1 MLGRLLI
8 ILLLT
13 VLVEFSAST
22 LLYERASE
30 FSVREDEARRLAEH
44 LVVASQLL
52 EEEAPAKR
60 PAIARAL
67 DTDRY
72 HVVWSATVP
81 PHSSFT
87 PHMASMQRQILAW
100 EPALARADLRLRLA
114 PLHDGSTVAGELQL
128 IDRSWMSF
136 QMRTESG
143 GWGLG
148 LGRVLR
154 ALVPALLLLVFS
166 ALLIRSTLRPLRT
179 LIGATRR
186 VGVGESQQVPEAG
199 TAEIRQ
205 LIHAFNDMQ
214 DRIHDLIDS
223 RTQALAAVSHDL
235 RTPLARL
242 QLRLEA
248 VGDGALRDELNEDV
262 AEMGEM
268 IASLLAFLAG
278 DDDPEPPALADLAV
292 VAATLVDNAADRG
305 RDAAYA
311 GPDHLAVVIRGSA
324 MRRALSNLIENAL
337 HYGGQVRVRLAGS
350 AAEGVTLTV
359 EDDGPGIPE
368 ERIAEVLRPFVRLD
382 EARARNT
389 KGLGLG
395 LAIVAK
401 VVEGE
406 GGKLSLANRA
416 GGGLRVAIELP
427 AGQRAGGGE
436 RPTHQAV

>member
-13 VLVEFSAST
+13 VVVEFSAST

-52 EEEAPAKR
+52 EEQEPARR

-72 HVVWSATVP
+72 HVAWSENAP
-81 PHSSFT
+81 AHSSFT

-100 EPALARADLRLRLA
+100 EPGLARADLRLRLA

-128 IDRSWMSF
+128 DDGSWMRF

-154 ALVPALLLLVFS
+154 ALVPALLLLGFS
-166 ALLIRSTLRPLRT
+166 AVLIRSTLRPLRT

-186 VGVGESQQVPEAG
+186 VGVGESEQVPEAG

-205 LIHAFNDMQ
+205 LIHAFNEMQ
-214 DRIHDLIDS
+214 DRIHGLVDS

-242 QLRLEA
+242 QLRLEGLA
-248 VGDGALRDELNEDV
+248 DGALRDELQGDV
-262 AEMGEM
+262 AEMRDM

-278 DDDPEPPALADLAV
+278 EDDPEPPALTDLAV
-292 VAATLVDNAADRG
+292 MTATVVDDAADRG
-305 RDAAYA
+305 LEATYR
-311 GPDHLAVVIRGSA
+311 GPTHLEAQVRVSA
-324 MRRALSNLIENAL
+324 MRRAIANLVENGL
-337 HYGGQVRVRLAGS
+337 HYGTRVRVTLAGS

-359 EDDGPGIPE
+359 SDDGPGIPE
-368 ERIAEVLRPFVRLD
+368 TQMADVLRPFVRLD

-401 VVEGE
+401 VVADE
-406 GGKLSLANRA
+406 GGTLSLANRPN
-416 GGGLRVAIELP
+416 GGLRVTIRLP
-427 AGQRAGGGE
+427 GAQ
-436 RPTHQAV
+436 

>member
-44 LVVASQLL
+44 LVVASQLI
-52 EEEAPAKR
+52 EEKRPAER

-72 HVVWSATVP
+72 HVEWRATAP
-81 PHSSFT
+81 AHSSFT
-87 PHMASMQRQILAW
+87 PDLANMQRQILAW
-100 EPALARADLRLRLA
+100 EPGLAHSDLRLRLA
-114 PLHDGSTVAGELQL
+114 PLHDGTPVTGELKL
-128 IDRSWMSF
+128 ADGSWMSF
-136 QMRTESG
+136 RMRTETGQWSFAI
-143 GWGLG
+143 
-148 LGRVLR
+148 GRVLR
-154 ALVPALLLLVFS
+154 ALVPALLLLGLS
-166 ALLIRSTLRPLRT
+166 ALLIRSTLRPLRR
-179 LIGATRR
+179 LIAATRQ
-186 VGVGESQQVPEAG
+186 VGMAESAQVPEAG

-205 LIHAFNDMQ
+205 LIHAFNEMQ

-248 VGDGALRDELNEDV
+248 VDDVRLRDELGEDV
-262 AEMGEM
+262 TEMGEM

-278 DDDPEPPALADLAV
+278 DDDPEPPALSDLAV
-292 VAATLVDNAADRG
+292 IVATLVDNAADRG
-305 RDAAYA
+305 ADATYA
-311 GPDHLAVVIRGSA
+311 GPEHLETVIRASA
-324 MRRALSNLIENAL
+324 MRRAVSNLIENAL
-337 HYGGQVRVRLAGS
+337 HYAGQARVTLAGT
-350 AAEGVTLTV
+350 AESGVTLTV
-359 EDDGPGIPE
+359 ADDGPGIPAD
-368 ERIAEVLRPFVRLD
+368 RIAEVLRPFVRLD
-382 EARARNT
+382 DSRARNT

-401 VVEGE
+401 VVAGE
-406 GGKLSLANRA
+406 GGTLSLVNRG
-416 GGGLRVAIELP
+416 GGGLDVTIALP
-427 AGQRAGGGE
+427 GRGGLSS
-436 RPTHQAV
+436 

>member
-1 MLGRLLI
+1 MLGRLLV

-13 VLVEFSAST
+13 VTVEFSAST

-44 LVVASQLL
+44 LVVASQML
-52 EEEAPAKR
+52 EEQEPAKR

-72 HVVWSATVP
+72 RVVWSAQAP
-81 PHSSFT
+81 AHSSFS
-87 PHMASMQRQILAW
+87 PHMSGMQRQILAW
-100 EPALARADLRLRLA
+100 EPQLARADLRLRLA
-114 PLHDGSTVAGELQL
+114 ALHDGSTVVGELQL
-128 IDRSWMSF
+128 ADRSWMSF

-154 ALVPALLLLVFS
+154 ALVPALLLLGLS

-186 VGVGESQQVPEAG
+186 VGVGESEQVPEAG

-205 LIHAFNDMQ
+205 LIHAFNEMQ
-214 DRIHDLIDS
+214 ERIHDLIDS

-242 QLRLEA
+242 ELRLDG
-248 VGDGALRDELNEDV
+248 VRDGALRDELQGEV
-262 AEMGEM
+262 AEMRDM

-278 DDDPEPPALADLAV
+278 EGDPEPPALADLAV
-292 VAATLVDNAADRG
+292 MVATLVDDAADRG
-305 RDAAYA
+305 SEAIYR
-311 GPDHLAVVIRGSA
+311 GPAHFEWRMRVSA
-324 MRRALSNLIENAL
+324 MRRAIANLIENAL
-337 HYGGQVRVRLAGS
+337 HYGGQVRVTLAGS
-350 AAEGVTLTV
+350 AADGVTLTV
-359 EDDGPGIPE
+359 SDDGPGIPE
-368 ERIAEVLRPFVRLD
+368 TRIADVLRPFVRLD

-401 VVEGE
+401 VVAGE
-406 GGKLSLANRA
+406 GGTLVLENRA
-416 GGGLRVAIELP
+416 GGGLDVVVRLP
-427 AGQRAGGGE
+427 RYE
-436 RPTHQAV
+436 RGSA